1 MNPKTKKGEKKNLLE
16 PKTHSIHLQIY
27 KLSRT
32 LQPPRVATQL
42 CGLQRYINQSQ
53 TTMARTTP

>member
-16 PKTHSIHLQIY
+16 PKTPPVHPPIY

-32 LQPPRVATQL
+32 LQPPRVATQM
-42 CGLQRYINQSQ
+42 CGLQRCTHQSQ
-53 TTMARTTP
+53 TTTARITP